1 MKRAILDPKFSAEM
15 NRMATRYLRAI
26 RAFDTLNANLPVKM
40 PAPSNV
46 KLGKR
51 PYPLELVWHRPCLAG
66 MMDLRSKLDRVLDL
80 TSKWHSDPDADTET
94 LVCRTQLHVGE
105 KDTVKVILKIT
116 VGVDDD

>member
-1 MKRAILDPKFSAEM
+1 MKRTILDPKFSAEM
-15 NRMATRYLRAI
+15 NRMAMRYMRAI
-26 RAFDTLNANLPVKM
+26 RVFDILNAHLPIKV
-40 PAPSNV
+40 PAPSDV

-51 PYPLELVWHRPCLAG
+51 PYALEIVWKRRGLAG
-66 MMDLRSKLDRVLDL
+66 ATDVRDKLDRVLDL
-80 TSKWHSDPDADTET
+80 TSKWHSDPDSDTKT